1 MDHPVVHVSQQDAA
15 AYCMFIG
22 KRLPTEDEWEY
33 ASRGGLRGIVSDIF
47 RRYPFLN
54 YGPAYMGI

>member
-33 ASRGGLRGIVSDIF
+33 ASRGGLRGIVSGHFQEIS
-47 RRYPFLN
+47 LS
-54 YGPAYMGI
+54 